1 MSKEEKVE
9 LNRFTTLINPL
20 LLSNIK
26 LVSYF
31 TNKKLYEVI
40 NESLELY
47 IEDFEI
53 KYNTKIDSIIQL
65 QNSFNHDMK
74 RIKNQLLNKYDIV
87 YSSPAKRCIAL
98 AESLKFGE
106 IIKDKRLLEIDF
118 GDWEGIE
125 WDQID
130 KNLKPK
136 PGSYRGR
143 LSSEPENIRKTLLS
157 NKNA

>member
-40 NESLELY
+40 NDSLELY

-65 QNSFNHDMK
+65 QTNFSEK
-74 RIKNQLLNKYDIV
+74 LEKE
-87 YSSPAKRCIAL
+87 SSK
-98 AESLKFGE
+98 
-106 IIKDKRLLEIDF
+106 
-118 GDWEGIE
+118 
-125 WDQID
+125 
-130 KNLKPK
+130 
-136 PGSYRGR
+136 
-143 LSSEPENIRKTLLS
+143 
-157 NKNA
+157 

>member
-1 MSKEEKVE
+1 MSKGEKVE

-40 NESLELY
+40 NDSLELY

-65 QNSFNHDMK
+65 QTNFSEK
-74 RIKNQLLNKYDIV
+74 VEKE
-87 YSSPAKRCIAL
+87 SSK
-98 AESLKFGE
+98 
-106 IIKDKRLLEIDF
+106 
-118 GDWEGIE
+118 
-125 WDQID
+125 
-130 KNLKPK
+130 
-136 PGSYRGR
+136 
-143 LSSEPENIRKTLLS
+143 
-157 NKNA
+157 

>member
-65 QNSFNHDMK
+65 QNSFNQNVEK
-74 RIKNQLLNKYDIV
+74 
-87 YSSPAKRCIAL
+87 
-98 AESLKFGE
+98 ESK
-106 IIKDKRLLEIDF
+106 K
-118 GDWEGIE
+118 
-125 WDQID
+125 
-130 KNLKPK
+130 
-136 PGSYRGR
+136 
-143 LSSEPENIRKTLLS
+143 
-157 NKNA
+157 

>member
-9 LNRFTTLINPL
+9 LNRFTTLINPI

-53 KYNTKIDSIIQL
+53 RYNTKIDSIIQL
-65 QNSFNHDMK
+65 QNNFNQK
-74 RIKNQLLNKYDIV
+74 VEK
-87 YSSPAKRCIAL
+87 
-98 AESLKFGE
+98 ESK
-106 IIKDKRLLEIDF
+106 K
-118 GDWEGIE
+118 
-125 WDQID
+125 
-130 KNLKPK
+130 
-136 PGSYRGR
+136 
-143 LSSEPENIRKTLLS
+143 
-157 NKNA
+157 

>member
-1 MSKEEKVE
+1 MSKEQKTE

-65 QNSFNHDMK
+65 QNSFNQK
-74 RIKNQLLNKYDIV
+74 VEK
-87 YSSPAKRCIAL
+87 
-98 AESLKFGE
+98 ESK
-106 IIKDKRLLEIDF
+106 K
-118 GDWEGIE
+118 
-125 WDQID
+125 
-130 KNLKPK
+130 
-136 PGSYRGR
+136 
-143 LSSEPENIRKTLLS
+143 
-157 NKNA
+157 

>member
-1 MSKEEKVE
+1 MSEKEKVE

-40 NESLELY
+40 NDSLELY

-65 QNSFNHDMK
+65 QNSFNQK
-74 RIKNQLLNKYDIV
+74 VEK
-87 YSSPAKRCIAL
+87 
-98 AESLKFGE
+98 ESK
-106 IIKDKRLLEIDF
+106 K
-118 GDWEGIE
+118 
-125 WDQID
+125 
-130 KNLKPK
+130 
-136 PGSYRGR
+136 
-143 LSSEPENIRKTLLS
+143 
-157 NKNA
+157 

>member
-40 NESLELY
+40 NDSLELY

-53 KYNTKIDSIIQL
+53 KYNTKMDSILSL
-65 QNSFNHDMK
+65 QNSFNTK
-74 RIKNQLLNKYDIV
+74 
-87 YSSPAKRCIAL
+87 
-98 AESLKFGE
+98 
-106 IIKDKRLLEIDF
+106 LEK
-118 GDWEGIE
+118 EE
-125 WDQID
+125 
-130 KNLKPK
+130 KK
-136 PGSYRGR
+136 
-143 LSSEPENIRKTLLS
+143 
-157 NKNA
+157 